1 MCIATY
7 VLPCTVLKTVLLNHK
22 LNLKVRQGS
31 PYLDARVGKL
41 KKRGKKGFAYVLTKV

>member
-7 VLPCTVLKTVLLNHK
+7 VVPCTVLKMVLFNHK

-31 PYLDARVGKL
+31 PCLDAKVGKL
-41 KKRGKKGFAYVLTKV
+41 KKREKKGFACVVTKV